1 MCWSCEVDVYWLVDA
16 SETCSK
22 VTLRE
27 RLQESGLDT
36 WSSET
41 SVLSAASGAQPQVL
55 GTWTSETSALS
66 AASSHVSSAQSHA
79 SSAQSH
85 ASSALASSLGSS
97 HTGSG
102 QHGPGKAR
110 KPEPG
115 VPTKVEERVKLVS
128 MLHPDQRQYKEARLQ
143 VGHTWCEVCVRN
155 TQNKRSQKACRF
167 CAG

>member
-1 MCWSCEVDVYWLVDA
+1 MCWSCEANVYWLVDA

-22 VTLRE
+22 VTLHE

-41 SVLSAASGAQPQVL
+41 SVLSAASGAQPQAL

-85 ASSALASSLGSS
+85 ASCAHASRASSLGSS

-128 MLHPDQRQYKEARLQ
+128 MLHPDQRQHKEARLQ
-143 VGHTWCEVCVRN
+143 V
-155 TQNKRSQKACRF
+155 
-167 CAG
+167 